1 MISCDHL
8 TKRYGELTAVDGVSF
23 ELGRGEVCALLGP
36 NGAGKST
43 LVKML
48 CGLIA
53 PDAGSAT
60 VAGYPIAAETREL
73 RRHIGVVPDTLAL
86 FSELTIEEHLAMSG
100 PIYGLDRRTTTSRCE
115 QLLRVLGIYD
125 TRHTF
130 AKDCSHGMRKK
141 TALAMAL
148 LHSPSVLF
156 LDEPF
161 EGIDPVSAETIR
173 RQLRW
178 MSARG
183 ITVLLTS
190 HILSLVEGVADRL
203 MLLRAGRLAW
213 NSPISEIRAKI
224 EDLYFELAEAPATEE
239 LTWLHGADFSAQR

>member
-1 MISCDHL
+1 MISCSNL
-8 TKRYGELTAVDGVSF
+8 SKRFGDLAAVDRVSF
-23 ELGRGEVCALLGP
+23 DVHRGEICALLGP

-48 CGLIA
+48 CGLLA
-53 PDAGSAT
+53 PDDGRAHVAQFDIAGDT
-60 VAGYPIAAETREL
+60 LEL
-73 RRHIGVVPDTLAL
+73 RRSIGVVPDTLAL
-86 FSELTIEEHLAMSG
+86 FSELTIDEHLAMSG
-100 PIYGLDRRTTTSRCE
+100 PIYGLDQATTRSRTE
-115 QLLRVLGIYD
+115 QLLRVLGLD
-125 TRHTF
+125 ETRHTF

-173 RQLRW
+173 LQLRW
-178 MSARG
+178 MSRRG

-203 MLLRAGRLAW
+203 MLLRGGRLVW
-213 NSPISEIRAKI
+213 NSPMSEVQTRIQ
-224 EDLYFELAEAPATEE
+224 DLYFELAEAPATEE
-239 LTWLHGADFSAQR
+239 LTWLQSQPS